1 MSDYIKAHKFSSN
14 HMQNWK
20 KDSICGCFYCLSI
33 FSPKEI
39 KEWIIANNDCDKY
52 GTAICPYCQIDSII
66 GESSGFPIT
75 KNFLTK
81 MNNIGLSNDNAA
93 E

>member
-14 HMQNWK
+14 HMQNLK
-20 KDSICGCFYCLSI
+20 KDNICGCFYCLSI

-39 KEWIIANNDCDKY
+39 KEWIITNNDCDKY
-52 GTAICPYCQIDSII
+52 GTAIYPCCQIDSII

-75 KNFLTK
+75 RNFLTK
-81 MNNIGLSNDNAA
+81 MNKYWFK
-93 E
+93 